1 MYFSSC
7 PPPRFHH
14 ALALFSRASTASFVV
29 SRASTAEGVR
39 EGVLAPATSH
49 VAGEW
54 QPPVARVDVACCL
67 AADDELAATA
77 EGWFVVRAA
86 PSLEVEI

>member
-1 MYFSSC
+1 MTHDEEPTLKGSSA
-7 PPPRFHH
+7 P
-14 ALALFSRASTASFVV
+14 LANADDVL
-29 SRASTAEGVR
+29 
-39 EGVLAPATSH
+39 LAPATSH